1 VTQPD
6 GTAFLHRVGKGGQGV
21 AIIGTPLTRPAF
33 AHTRTLNMR
42 DFHSPGRSAV
52 FACDGMA
59 ATSHPLASQAAIDA
73 LKAGGTAADAAVAAA
88 ATLAV
93 VEPHMTGIG
102 GDCFCLVAKPGAPVW
117 GYNGSGRAAAAA
129 RAAALWDQG
138 VRAIDL
144 RSPHAVTVPGAVE
157 AWSAVLASHGRF
169 GLDRA
174 LAPAIRYAEDGFPVA
189 PRVSHDWTFGLEKLR
204 ADPGASRHYLVDSQ
218 APAAGDVM
226 RFPALAAT
234 LKAIAARGPK
244 AFYEDAAADIVA
256 TLAPRGSWLTPGDFA
271 GHRGEEVTAISSNYR
286 GLDIVE
292 LPPNGQGLVA
302 LVLLNI
308 LENVDL
314 AKLAPDG
321 AERLHMALEAA
332 RLAFAVR
339 DTHVADP
346 AFMRISPASLLDK
359 DFARQLAGLIDPGKR
374 VKLPPAPTP
383 GSDTVYLTVVDR
395 DRMAVS
401 FINSLYS
408 EFGSGIATEKTGIML
423 HNRGACFAVDPG
435 HPNAI
440 GPSKRPM
447 HTIIPALGMR
457 DGRCE
462 LAFGVMGASYQPMG
476 HAHLIT
482 NLVDYGM
489 DLQAA
494 IDAPRVFFEGEA
506 TIVERGIPA
515 AAVEGLTA
523 RGHQVT
529 VRERPWGGGQAV
541 AIDWQRGVL
550 IGASD
555 GRKDGCAAGY

>member
-1 VTQPD
+1 
-6 GTAFLHRVGKGGQGV
+6 
-21 AIIGTPLTRPAF
+21 
-33 AHTRTLNMR
+33 MR
-42 DFHSPGRSAV
+42 DFHLPGRSAV
-52 FACDGMA
+52 FACEGMA
-59 ATSHPLASQAAIDA
+59 ATSHPLASQAAVEA

-102 GDCFCLVAKPGAPVW
+102 GDCFCLVAKPGTPAW
-117 GYNGSGRAAAAA
+117 GYNGAGRAAAAA
-129 RAAALWDQG
+129 SAAALWDQG
-138 VRAIDL
+138 MRAIDV
-144 RSPHAVTVPGAVE
+144 RSPHAITVPGAVE
-157 AWSAVLASHGRF
+157 AWSAVLAAHGRF

-174 LAPAIRYAEDGFPVA
+174 LAPAIRHAEAGFPIA
-189 PRVSHDWTFGLEKLR
+189 PRIAYDWTFAEQALR
-204 ADPGASRHYLVDSQ
+204 ADPGASRHYLVDGK
-218 APAAGDVM
+218 APMAGDVM

-234 LKAIAARGPK
+234 LKAIAVRGPR
-244 AFYEDAAADIVA
+244 AFYEEAAADIVA
-256 TLAPRGSWLTPGDFA
+256 TLAPRGSWLMLDDFA
-271 GHRGEEVTAISSNYR
+271 NHRGEEVTPISSDYR
-286 GLDIVE
+286 GLDVVE
-292 LPPNGQGLVA
+292 LPPSGQGLVA

-308 LENVDL
+308 LENFGL

-321 AERLHMALEAA
+321 AERLHLALEAA
-332 RLAFAVR
+332 RLAFAIR
-339 DTHVADP
+339 DTHIAEP
-346 AFMRISPASLLDK
+346 AFMRVSTASLLDK
-359 DFARQLAGLIDPGKR
+359 GFARELAGMIDPGRR
-374 VKLPPAPTP
+374 VKLPSAPTP

-408 EFGSGIATEKTGIML
+408 EFGTGVATENTGIML
-423 HNRGACFAVDPG
+423 HSRGACFVVDPD

-462 LAFGVMGASYQPMG
+462 LTFGVMGANFQPMG
-476 HAHLIT
+476 HAQVIT

-494 IDAPRVFFEGEA
+494 IDAPRVFFEGED
-506 TIVERGIPA
+506 TVVERGVRA

-529 VRERPWGGGQAV
+529 VRERPWGGAQAI
-541 AIDWQRGVL
+541 AIDWQRGIL

-555 GRKDGCAAGY
+555 GRKDGCAVGY

>member
-1 VTQPD
+1 MALAYRPD
-6 GTAFLHRVGKGGQGV
+6 QDHQDD
-21 AIIGTPLTRPAF
+21 
-33 AHTRTLNMR
+33 MR
-42 DFHSPGRSAV
+42 DFHHPGRSAV
-52 FACDGMA
+52 FACEGMA

-73 LKAGGTAADAAVAAA
+73 LKMGGTAADAAVTAA

-102 GDCFCLVAKPGAPVW
+102 GDCFCLVARPGQPVW

-129 RAAALWDQG
+129 SAAVLWEQG
-138 VRAIDL
+138 VRAIGL

-157 AWSAVLASHGRF
+157 AWSAVLAAHGRF

-189 PRVSHDWTFGLEKLR
+189 SRVAYDWTFAQQMLR
-204 ADPGASRHYLVDSQ
+204 GDPGASRHFLVGGK

-234 LKAIAARGPK
+234 LKSIAARGPR

-256 TLAPRGSWLTPGDFA
+256 TLAPRGSWLTQDDFA
-271 GHRGEEVTAISSNYR
+271 RHRGEPVAAISSDYR
-286 GLDIVE
+286 GLEVTE
-292 LPPNGQGLVA
+292 LPPSGQGLVA

-308 LENVDL
+308 LENFDL

-321 AERLHMALEAA
+321 PERLHLALEAA

-346 AFMRISPASLLDK
+346 GFMGVPVPSLLDK
-359 DFARQLAGLIDPGKR
+359 GFAHDLAALIDPHRR
-374 VKLPPAPTP
+374 VKLPAAPTP
-383 GSDTVYLTVVDR
+383 GSDTVYLAVVDR

-408 EFGSGIATEKTGIML
+408 EFGCGIATENTGVL
-423 HNRGACFAVDPG
+423 LQNRGACFVVDPD

-440 GPSKRPM
+440 GPSKRPL
-447 HTIIPALGMR
+447 HTIIPALGIR
-457 DGRCE
+457 HGRCE
-462 LAFGVMGASYQPMG
+462 LAFGVMGGSFQPMG
-476 HAHLIT
+476 HAHVIA
-482 NLVDYGM
+482 NLVDYAM

-494 IDAPRVFFEGEA
+494 IDSPRVFYDGEA
-506 TIVERGIPA
+506 TVVERGVSA
-515 AAVEGLTA
+515 AAISGLAA

-529 VRERPWGGGQAV
+529 VREQPWGGGQAI

-550 IGASD
+550 VGASD
-555 GRKDGCAAGY
+555 GRKDGCAMGY

>member
-1 VTQPD
+1 M
-6 GTAFLHRVGKGGQGV
+6 L
-21 AIIGTPLTRPAF
+21 
-33 AHTRTLNMR
+33 R

-52 FACDGMA
+52 FACNGMA
-59 ATSHPLASQAAIDA
+59 ATSHPLATQVAIDT

-102 GDCFCLVAKPGAPVW
+102 GDCFCLVAKPGTPIW

-129 RAAALWDQG
+129 NADLLWDLG
-138 VRAIDL
+138 VRAIDPH
-144 RSPHAVTVPGAVE
+144 SPHGVTVPGAVE
-157 AWSAVLASHGRF
+157 AWSAVLRSHGRF
-169 GLDRA
+169 EFDRV
-174 LAPAIRYAEDGFPVA
+174 LGPAIRYAEYGFPVA
-189 PRVSHDWTFGLEKLR
+189 PRIAHDWTFSEQALR
-204 ADPGASRHYLVDSQ
+204 ADPGASRHFLPHGR
-218 APAAGDVM
+218 APAAGDIM
-226 RFPALAAT
+226 RFSGLATT

-244 AFYEDAAADIVA
+244 AFYEETAGEIVA
-256 TLAPRGSWLTPGDFA
+256 TLAPRGSWLTWDDFA
-271 GHRGEEVTAISSNYR
+271 NHRGEEANPISSCYR

-302 LVLLNI
+302 LLLLNI
-308 LENVDL
+308 LENFDL
-314 AKLAPDG
+314 AALDANA
-321 AERLHMALEAA
+321 AERLHIALEAA

-339 DTHVADP
+339 DAHVADP
-346 AFMRISPASLLDK
+346 AFMRLAISSLLDK
-359 DFARQLAGLIDPGKR
+359 GFARDLAGKIDRRKR
-374 VKLPPAPTP
+374 VKLPDAPTP

-401 FINSLYS
+401 FINSLFS
-408 EFGSGIATEKTGIML
+408 EFGSRIATEKSGILL
-423 HNRGACFAVDPG
+423 HNRGTCFVVDPN

-447 HTIIPALGMR
+447 NTIIPAVGVR

-462 LAFGVMGASYQPMG
+462 LAFGVMGANFQPMG

-482 NLVDYGM
+482 NLVDYRM

-494 IDAPRVFFEGEA
+494 IDQPRAFYEGEA
-506 TIVERGIPA
+506 TIVERGISA
-515 AAVEGLTA
+515 ATIDGLKQ
-523 RGHQVT
+523 RGHRVT
-529 VRERPWGGGQAV
+529 VRERPWGGAQAI

-555 GRKDGCAAGY
+555 GRKDGCAMGY

>member
-1 VTQPD
+1 MP
-6 GTAFLHRVGKGGQGV
+6 
-21 AIIGTPLTRPAF
+21 
-33 AHTRTLNMR
+33 R
-42 DFHSPGRSAV
+42 DFHNPGRSTV

-59 ATSHPLASQAAIDA
+59 ATSHPLASQVAIDA
-73 LKAGGTAADAAVAAA
+73 LKAGGTAADAAIAAA

-102 GDCFCLVAKPGAPVW
+102 GDCFCLVAKPGVPVW

-129 RAAALWDQG
+129 RAEILWDRG
-138 VRAIDL
+138 VRAIEPH
-144 RSPHAVTVPGAVE
+144 SPHRVTVPGAVE
-157 AWSAVLASHGRF
+157 AWWAILRSHGRF

-174 LAPAIRYAEDGFPVA
+174 LGPAIRYAEYGFPVA
-189 PRVSHDWTFGLEKLR
+189 PRVAHDWAFSEQALR
-204 ADPGASRHYLVDSQ
+204 ADPGASRHFLIHGRT
-218 APAAGDVM
+218 PAAGDVM

-244 AFYEDAAADIVA
+244 AFYEEAAAEIVA
-256 TLAPRGSWLTPGDFA
+256 TLEPRGSWLTQDDFA
-271 GHRGEEVTAISSNYR
+271 SHRGEEVTPVSSGYR
-286 GLDIVE
+286 GLDVVE

-308 LENVDL
+308 LENFDL
-314 AKLAPDG
+314 ASLDPSG
-321 AERLHMALEAA
+321 AERLHIALEAA

-339 DTHVADP
+339 DTHVGDP
-346 AFMRISPASLLDK
+346 PFMRVAVSSLIDK
-359 DFARQLAGLIDPGKR
+359 GFARELAGKIDPRKR
-374 VKLPPAPTP
+374 VKPPHAPTP

-401 FINSLYS
+401 FINSLFS
-408 EFGSGIATEKTGIML
+408 EFGSGIATEKSGIML
-423 HNRGACFAVDPG
+423 HNRGACFVVDPD

-447 HTIIPALGMR
+447 NTIIPALSVRG
-457 DGRCE
+457 GRCE
-462 LAFGVMGASYQPMG
+462 LAFGVMGAHFQPMG

-482 NLVDYGM
+482 NLIDYGM

-494 IDAPRVFFEGEA
+494 IDQPRAFYEGET
-506 TIVERGIPA
+506 TIVERGISA
-515 AAVEGLTA
+515 AAIEGLRQ
-523 RGHQVT
+523 RGHQVA
-529 VRERPWGGGQAV
+529 VRERPWGGAQAI

-555 GRKDGCAAGY
+555 GRKDGCAIGY

>member
-1 VTQPD
+1 MP
-6 GTAFLHRVGKGGQGV
+6 
-21 AIIGTPLTRPAF
+21 
-33 AHTRTLNMR
+33 R
-42 DFHSPGRSAV
+42 DFHSPGRSEV
-52 FACDGMA
+52 FACEGMA
-59 ATSHPLASQAAIDA
+59 ATSHPLASLAAIDA
-73 LKAGGTAADAAVAAA
+73 LKAGGAAADAAVAAA

-117 GYNGSGRAAAAA
+117 GYNGSGRAAATAS
-129 RAAALWDQG
+129 AAALWDQG
-138 VRAIDL
+138 VRAIGP
-144 RSPHAVTVPGAVE
+144 RSPLAVTVPGAIE

-174 LAPAIRYAEDGFPVA
+174 LAPAIRYAEAGFPVA
-189 PRVSHDWTFGLEKLR
+189 PRVAHDWTFAVEMLR
-204 ADPGASRHYLVDSQ
+204 ADPGASRHYLIDGK
-218 APAAGDVM
+218 APAAGDIM

-234 LKAIAARGPK
+234 LKAIAARGPG

-256 TLAPRGSWLTPGDFA
+256 TLAPRGSWLTSDDFA
-271 GHRGEEVTAISSNYR
+271 HHRGEEVTAISSNYR
-286 GLDIVE
+286 GLDVVE

-308 LENVDL
+308 LENFDL
-314 AKLAPDG
+314 AKRAPDG
-321 AERLHMALEAA
+321 AERLHLALEAA

-346 AFMRISPASLLDK
+346 AFMRISAASLLDK
-359 DFARQLAGLIDPGKR
+359 AFARKLAALIDPGKR
-374 VKLPPAPTP
+374 VKLPHAPMP

-408 EFGSGIATEKTGIML
+408 EFGSGIATENTGIML
-423 HNRGACFAVDPG
+423 HSRGACFAVDPD

-447 HTIIPALGMR
+447 HTIIPALAMR

-462 LAFGVMGASYQPMG
+462 LAFGVMGASFQPMG

-482 NLVDYGM
+482 NLIDYGM

-506 TIVERGIPA
+506 TIVEQGISA
-515 AAVEGLTA
+515 AAVDGLNA
-523 RGHQVT
+523 RGHEVT
-529 VRERPWGGGQAV
+529 VRERPWGGAQAI
-541 AIDWQRGVL
+541 AIDWQRGML

-555 GRKDGCAAGY
+555 GRKDGCAMGY

>member
-1 VTQPD
+1 
-6 GTAFLHRVGKGGQGV
+6 
-21 AIIGTPLTRPAF
+21 
-33 AHTRTLNMR
+33 MR

-52 FACDGMA
+52 YACDGMA
-59 ATSHPLASQAAIDA
+59 ATSHPLATGAAIDV

-102 GDCFCLVAKPGAPVW
+102 GDCFCLVAKPGTPVW

-129 RAAALWDQG
+129 DVEALWNRG

-144 RSPHAVTVPGAVE
+144 RSVHAVTVPGAVE
-157 AWSAVLASHGRF
+157 AWAAVLASHGRF
-169 GLDRA
+169 GLDRV
-174 LAPAIRYAEDGFPVA
+174 LAPAIRYAEGGIPVA
-189 PRVSHDWTFGLEKLR
+189 PRIAHDWTFGEQKLR
-204 ADPGASRHYLVDSQ
+204 DDPGASLHYLPGGRV
-218 APAAGDVM
+218 PVAGDIV

-256 TLAPRGSWLTPGDFA
+256 TLQPRGSWLKVDDFA
-271 GHRGEEVTAISSNYR
+271 SHRGDVVTAVSTDYR
-286 GLDIVE
+286 GLDVVE

-308 LENVDL
+308 LENFDL
-314 AKLAPDG
+314 AKWPSGG
-321 AERLHMALEAA
+321 AERLHIALEAA
-332 RLAFAVR
+332 RLAFAIR
-339 DTHVADP
+339 DTHIADP
-346 AFMRISPASLLDK
+346 AFMRVPVPSLLNK
-359 DFARQLAGLIDPGKR
+359 DFARTLAGLIDPGRR
-374 VKLPPAPTP
+374 VKLPAAPTP

-408 EFGSGIATEKTGIML
+408 EFGSGIATENTGIL
-423 HNRGACFAVDPG
+423 LQNRGACFVADPG

-447 HTIIPALGMR
+447 HTLIPALGLR

-476 HAHLIT
+476 HAHVVTGLI
-482 NLVDYGM
+482 DDRM

-494 IDAPRVFFEGEA
+494 IDAPRVFYEGE
-506 TIVERGIPA
+506 TTVVERGVPA
-515 AAVEGLTA
+515 AAIDGLTA

-529 VRERPWGGGQAV
+529 VRERPWGGCQAI

-555 GRKDGCAAGY
+555 GRKEGCALGY